1 MPRTQADILDE
12 ILVLAAQ
19 RGRAG
24 ACEALVERWHPRLLR
39 HAVLVSRDPQ
49 RGADAVQE
57 AWVSIIKKI
66 RRLRDP
72 ARFGP
77 WAYRIVTNKCRD
89 EQRRAARSPGA
100 GQIGWGEAVEA
111 RAGNGATE
119 DPDGADEIL
128 RLRLAIRR
136 LDPEVRALLSL
147 RYVDQLTVPAIAGAL
162 GIPAGTVKSRLHGA
176 RAALRGVLDPDTG
189 GRSGSGAVSE

>member
-19 RGRAG
+19 RGLAG
-24 ACEALVERWHPRLLR
+24 AGEALVERWHPRLLR

-49 RGADAVQE
+49 RGADAAQE

-72 ARFGP
+72 SRFGP

-89 EQRRAARSPGA
+89 EERRAARSPGA
-100 GQIGWGEAVEA
+100 GQIEWGDDIEVH
-111 RAGNGATE
+111 AGSAAPD
-119 DPDGADEIL
+119 DPGGADEIM

-147 RYVDQLTVPAIAGAL
+147 RYVDQLTVPAIAGVL
-162 GIPAGTVKSRLHGA
+162 GVPSGTVKSRLHGA
-176 RAALRGVLDPDTG
+176 RAALRGVLDPGTG
-189 GRSGSGAVSE
+189 GQSSDGAVSR